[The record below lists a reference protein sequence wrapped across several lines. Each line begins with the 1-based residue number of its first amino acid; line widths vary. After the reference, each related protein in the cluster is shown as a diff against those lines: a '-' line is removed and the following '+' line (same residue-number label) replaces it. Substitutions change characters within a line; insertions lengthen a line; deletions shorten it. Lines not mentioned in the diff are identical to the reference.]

1 MLRLLWKI
9 GDLIAVEVGDG
20 QTHRLHPLI
29 EPVFVAGIGKGAA
42 MIGPKLATMLGL
54 IVTDAA
60 ITPEDAQRL
69 LYQAT
74 DLSFNCFVRS
84 K

>member
-1 MLRLLWKI
+1 ML
-9 GDLIAVEVGDG
+9 GFA
-20 QTHRLHPLI
+20 
-29 EPVFVAGIGKGAA
+29 KGAA

-69 LYQAT
+69 IFQAC
-74 DLSFNCFVRS
+74 DLSFNCVSVDGHMSTNDTVLPR
-84 K
+84 KRCRRRGTPHR